1 MREIGIVCQSGTGSL
16 PLPPSL
22 CGFPAPS
29 RPSCCRQTSPS
40 IFLPFC
46 TLCLYALVTSV
57 TRWPPPTP
65 TRDVIS
71 GWFIWDFAQCKEC
84 SGQSMTELLPRC
96 SSDPLQF
103 CRSCMGKKP
112 ENLSNQKS
120 GRVAAPSGILH
131 WREVGHPHL
140 GGQSKWIKVSF
151 DFASPG
157 FSQPLPN
164 LGGPSYDCAFRGW
177 PRRHTRA
184 RLCASY

>member
-1 MREIGIVCQSGTGSL
+1 MKLGLCVSQAASPSIPLFVVFLPRIV
-16 PLPPSL
+16 
-22 CGFPAPS
+22 

-57 TRWPPPTP
+57 TWWPTPTP

-71 GWFIWDFAQCKEC
+71 CWFIWDFAQCKEC
-84 SGQSMTELLPRC
+84 SGQSVTELPRC

-140 GGQSKWIKVSF
+140 GGQSKWIKLSLPEIL
-151 DFASPG
+151 ATSPK
-157 FSQPLPN
+157 SQKTL
-164 LGGPSYDCAFRGW
+164 L
-177 PRRHTRA
+177 
-184 RLCASY
+184 